1 MNMFKLV
8 SATLFSACILFSG
21 AVLESRSAQ
30 AQDQKMTDIVF
41 ALDFI
46 ILGRHAPIFAALEK
60 GYYKEEGLNVKII
73 PTKGTAEA
81 IQNVE
86 SGVAQLGFID
96 VPSLVIA
103 RANAST
109 VRVVSVIYQKAPFTI
124 FSLNPGANVTT
135 VKGLEGLKVGTGS
148 GSFVSNI
155 ARAMMRKNGLDPNKL
170 ETVNVEPSARVAM
183 LASGK
188 IPAVDFYIM
197 SKPGIDRAV
206 KNAKVSTLL
215 LADFGLDLYSNGIGA
230 KESYLKE
237 HPEIVKKFVKATLR
251 GYQFA
256 FKNPREAA
264 ELQRKTAKAL
274 NDDITVEELKIVEDL
289 TVTPEVKKN
298 GIGSFTAEKMKS
310 SVQWMAENGGFPK
323 EKAPKPEDVYATG
336 FLPEKPILP

>member
-1 MNMFKLV
+1 MVKFI
-8 SATLFSACILFSG
+8 SAMIGSACLLLGG
-21 AVLESRSAQ
+21 AVISPVPAQ
-30 AQDQKMTDIVF
+30 AQQQKMTDIVF

-60 GYYKEEGLNVKII
+60 GYYKEEGLNVKIV

-81 IQNVE
+81 IQSVE
-86 SGVAQLGFID
+86 SGVSQLGFID

-103 RANAST
+103 RANGST
-109 VRVVSVIYQKAPFTI
+109 VKVVSVIYQKAPFTI
-124 FSLNPGANVTT
+124 FSLNPGANATT
-135 VKGLEGLKVGTGS
+135 LKSLEGLKVGTGS

-155 ARAMMRKNGLDPNKL
+155 TRAMMRKNGLDPNKL

-183 LASGK
+183 LASRN

-197 SKPGIDRAV
+197 SKPGIERAV
-206 KNAKVSTLL
+206 KDAKVSALL
-215 LADFGLDLYSNGIGA
+215 LADLGLDLYSNGIGA

-237 HPEIVKKFVKATLR
+237 HPDIVKKFVRATLR

-256 FKNPREAA
+256 FKNPKEAA
-264 ELQRKTAKAL
+264 VLERNTAKAL

-289 TVTPEVKKN
+289 TVTPDVKKN
-298 GIGSFTAEKMKS
+298 GIGSFTPEKMKS
-310 SVQWMAENGGFPK
+310 SVQWMTENGGFPK

-336 FLPEKPILP
+336 FLPDKPIMP

>member
-1 MNMFKLV
+1 MLKLV
-8 SATLFSACILFSG
+8 TTIICSTWLLLGGVVGDTRPAH
-21 AVLESRSAQ
+21 AQ
-30 AQDQKMTDIVF
+30 GQKMTDITF

-46 ILGRHAPIFAALEK
+46 VLGRHSPLFAALEK
-60 GYYKEEGLNVKII
+60 GYYREEGLNVKMI
-73 PTKGTAEA
+73 PAKGTAEA

-103 RANAST
+103 RANGAT
-109 VRVVSVIYQKAPFTI
+109 VKVVSVIYQKAPFTI
-124 FSLNPGANVTT
+124 FSLDTGANVTT
-135 VKGLEGLKVGTGS
+135 LKGLEGLKVGTSS

-155 ARAMMRKNGLDPNKL
+155 VKAMMRKNGLDPNKL
-170 ETVNVEPSARVAM
+170 ETINVEPSARIAM

-188 IPAVDFYIM
+188 IPSVDFYIM

-206 KNAKVSTLL
+206 KDAKVRTLL

-237 HPEIVKKFVKATLR
+237 NPEIVKKFVRATLR

-256 FKNPREAA
+256 FKNPKETA
-264 ELQRKTAKAL
+264 ELARITAKAL
-274 NDDITVEELKIVEDL
+274 NDDITIEELKIVEDL
-289 TVTPEVKKN
+289 TITPDVKKN

-310 SVQWMAENGGFPK
+310 SVEWMVENGGFPK
-323 EKAPKPEDVYATG
+323 EKAPKPQDVYAIG
-336 FLPEKPILP
+336 FMPAKPILP

>member
-1 MNMFKLV
+1 MIKLV
-8 SATLFSACILFSG
+8 SAMIGSACLLFSG
-21 AVLESRSAQ
+21 AVLSPVPAR

-60 GYYKEEGLNVKII
+60 GYYKEEGLNVKIV

-81 IQNVE
+81 IQSVE
-86 SGVAQLGFID
+86 SGVSQLGFID

-103 RANAST
+103 RANGAT
-109 VRVVSVIYQKAPFTI
+109 VKVVSVIYQKAPFTI
-124 FSLNPGANVTT
+124 FSLNPGANATT
-135 VKGLEGLKVGTGS
+135 LKSLEGLKVGTGS

-155 ARAMMRKNGLDPNKL
+155 TRAMMRNNGLDPNKL
-170 ETVNVEPSARVAM
+170 QTVNVEPSARVAM
-183 LASGK
+183 LASGN

-230 KESYLKE
+230 KETYLKE
-237 HPEIVKKFVKATLR
+237 HPDIVKKFVRATLR

-256 FKNPREAA
+256 FKNPKEAA
-264 ELQRKTAKAL
+264 VLERNTAKAL

-298 GIGSFTAEKMKS
+298 GIGSFTSEKMKS
-310 SVQWMAENGGFPK
+310 SVQWMTENGGFPK

-336 FLPEKPILP
+336 FMPDKPILP